1 MLPLNN
7 NSVGGVSLLATNMD
21 THNRVVA
28 SAFVI
33 FAVFG
38 ALGLAGIVDSVE
50 ILSLLVILG
59 AVLIG
64 IPFMLVNRRR
74 APIRALTLAEREKEA
89 KRLRASGERERAFY
103 ELTTTLSKTL
113 DYRKLLEEIQNI
125 GHLATFHDDPT
136 DRLVSAALVFEAAG
150 SALKV
155 ASSRGLTQNDKTV
168 MVPGKAGVLGLALQ
182 QSNPVFAGL
191 PGRDP
196 ELQYFAAFLDC
207 RSILALPLRA
217 GFEYYGVLVFGST
230 QPDAFSED
238 YVDLL
243 KAVGT
248 QATVAL
254 QNAALY
260 QRVLAEKERIV
271 EVEEDA
277 RKKLARALHDGPTQS
292 IAAIAMRINYIRRL
306 VEKQNE
312 EAHHELGKIED
323 IARRTTKEIRHMLFT
338 LRPLILETQG
348 LVAALEQL
356 SEKMRETHD
365 QNVLIQAQS
374 GIERWLDNNS
384 QGVIFYIVEE
394 AVNNARKHA
403 QAQHIWVRLYQRKAY
418 FFIEIE
424 DDGVGFDKAS
434 VDGNYESRGSLGMVN
449 MRERTELVEGSLNIT
464 SQEGAG
470 TKISVLVPIKE
481 KHIAASQRPEA
492 GQQLQP
498 QHAPNTSR
506 LRSISERKT
515 QSMQP
520 VNPKPNIPHATKRS
534 PSS

>member
-1 MLPLNN
+1 MEN
-7 NSVGGVSLLATNMD
+7 
-21 THNRVVA
+21 HNRIVTI
-28 SAFVI
+28 AFVV
-33 FAVFG
+33 FA
-38 ALGLAGIVDSVE
+38 ALGIAGLAGAFDS
-50 ILSLLVILG
+50 IQIMSLAVVAVALVT
-59 AVLIG
+59 G
-64 IPFMLVNRRR
+64 IPLVVNNRQN

-89 KRLRASGERERAFY
+89 KRLRAAGERERAFY
-103 ELTTTLSKTL
+103 ELTTTLSGTL
-113 DYRKLLEEIQNI
+113 NYRKVLEEIQNI
-125 GHLATFHDDPT
+125 GQLATFYDEGES
-136 DRLVSAALVFEAAG
+136 RLVSAALVFEG
-150 SALKV
+150 RRTLLRV
-155 ASSRGLTQNDKTV
+155 ASARGLSLSDTAVT
-168 MVPGKAGVLGLALQ
+168 VPGKAGVLGLALSQ
-182 QSNPVFAGL
+182 ADPVFAGL
-191 PGRDP
+191 PSRDP
-196 ELQYFAAFLDC
+196 ELQYFAAFQDC

-217 GFEYYGVLVFGST
+217 GFDYFGVLVFGS
-230 QPDAFSED
+230 QQKDAFSED

-254 QNAALY
+254 QNAVLY
-260 QRVLAEKERIV
+260 QNILEEKERIV

-306 VEKQNE
+306 VEKQNK

-338 LRPLILETQG
+338 LRPLILETRG

-365 QNVLIQAQS
+365 QNVVIQAQP
-374 GIERWLDNNS
+374 GIERWLDSNS

-403 QAQHIWVRLYQRKAY
+403 HAQHIWVRLYQREAY
-418 FFIEIE
+418 FFIDIE

-434 VDGNYESRGSLGMVN
+434 VDGNYETRGSLGMVN
-449 MRERTELVEGSLNIT
+449 MRERTELVEGSLSIS
-464 SQEGAG
+464 SQEGSG
-470 TKISVLVPIKE
+470 TKVSVLVPIKE

-492 GQQLQP
+492 AQQAAQTVS
-498 QHAPNTSR
+498 A
-506 LRSISERKT
+506 LRQLAERKT
-515 QSMQP
+515 QP
-520 VNPKPNIPHATKRS
+520 AKPAKAKPGIPHATKRS